1 MPNLALRPRFDSTQI
16 AAARAFNKEKE
27 GVVFDARRLPE
38 PLRSLAP
45 DSDLFAWVVFLDQ
58 YYGGLGVDGKLG
70 ENTVSL
76 YPQARITAHVAE
88 NPAFDATALERA
100 AGRAKSAVDL
110 GIKYK
115 LGKGGFKKSQPRRPR
130 PDDAGHCD
138 CSGFVSWVV
147 EVQRDPTNPM
157 GDWLETT
164 RMVRDATSAQTIRR
178 DSDPRSR
185 VHRRLPRRERARRS
199 HGRRHASRPTF
210 GRGLLGRTERDRRTS
225 FRVLSP
231 TLGPRVHGL
240 EVVDPRRRH
249 GRPARVASS

>member
-164 RMVRDATSAQTIRR
+164 RMVRDATSAQKLFVAIPTPVPGCIVAYPDVNGHEGHTGVVTRA
-178 DSDPRSR
+178 DPLSG
-185 VHRRLPRRERARRS
+185 VDCSAGQNGIVERPFGFFLRRS
-199 HGRRHASRPTF
+199 DHVF
-210 GRGLLGRTERDRRTS
+210 M
-225 FRVLSP
+225 VLKSWILAAGMAVP
-231 TLGPRVHGL
+231 HV
-240 EVVDPRRRH
+240 
-249 GRPARVASS
+249 